1 MRSTDIHILGDTK
14 ISLEAT
20 VTDLLKSFQ
29 HTVELSHAIHADGQ
43 HHAGNGK
50 AGAPMEYRHVRFE
63 FIRSTLPG
71 IAIYAPS

>member
-1 MRSTDIHILGDTK
+1 MRSTDIHILGETK

-20 VTDLLKSFQ
+20 VTDLMKSFQ
-29 HTVELSHAIHADGQ
+29 HTVELSHAVHADGQ

-63 FIRSTLPG
+63 FIRSRLPRSV
-71 IAIYAPS
+71 ILAPA

>member
-1 MRSTDIHILGDTK
+1 MRSTDIHILGETK

-20 VTDLLKSFQ
+20 VTDLMKSFQ

-43 HHAGNGK
+43 HHACNGK

-63 FIRSTLPG
+63 FIRSRLPRSV
-71 IAIYAPS
+71 ILAPA

>member
-20 VTDLLKSFQ
+20 VTDLMKSFQ

-63 FIRSTLPG
+63 FIRSRLPRSV
-71 IAIYAPS
+71 ILAPA

>member
-50 AGAPMEYRHVRFE
+50 ADAPIEYRHVRFE